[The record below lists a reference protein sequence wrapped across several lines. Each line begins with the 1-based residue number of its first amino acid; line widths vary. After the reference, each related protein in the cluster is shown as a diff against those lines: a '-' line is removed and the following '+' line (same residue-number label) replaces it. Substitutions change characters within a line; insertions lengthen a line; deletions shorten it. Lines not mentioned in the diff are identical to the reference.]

1 MVNRICKTD
10 KGAGEG
16 GGSGAKPGRRNNK
29 HSYRNE
35 TRENVTSLGEKSYFS
50 YV

>member
-10 KGAGEG
+10 EGAEKEG
-16 GGSGAKPGRRNNK
+16 VVVPNQAEETINTVTET
-29 HSYRNE
+29 E
-35 TRENVTSLGEKSYFS
+35 TRENVTSWVKRSYFS